1 MRLVLIGAGHVF
13 NLESALRPLIAS
25 ERPSIVALELDP
37 DRLQGLR
44 ERRQGRRP
52 TKKDRRRAAR
62 VYRYLADFQTS
73 VAESFG
79 VEPGGEML
87 IAADAAEA
95 AGATIAL
102 IDRDARET
110 VRRAIKQMG
119 VREKLRMLWAGLVSA
134 LPNKKRVSIEKE
146 LERYHKDPT
155 AYLDEVRRQFP
166 TVHRVLIQERNEH
179 MANALRRLSVEH
191 ERVVAV
197 LGDGH
202 IDGVAQLLGDLSP
215 VVHRLKDL
223 QAAPASGVEW
233 QPARGDRVAFS
244 FTGRS
249 LEGQLRRD

>member
-13 NLESALRPLIAS
+13 NLEGALRPLIAA
-25 ERPSIVALELDP
+25 ERPSVVALELDP
-37 DRLQGLR
+37 DRLQGLK

-52 TKKDRRRAAR
+52 TPEDRRRAGR
-62 VYRYLADFQTS
+62 VYRYLADFQAS

-95 AGATIAL
+95 AGAKLAL

-110 VRRAIKQMG
+110 VRRAIRQMG
-119 VREKLRMLWAGLVSA
+119 VREKMRMLWMGFVSA
-134 LPNKKRVSIEKE
+134 LPRKKKASIEKE
-146 LERYHKDPT
+146 LERYHKDP
-155 AYLDEVRRQFP
+155 AGYLEEVRRQFP
-166 TVHRVLIQERNEH
+166 TIHRVLIHERNEH
-179 MANALRRLSVEH
+179 MAAALRRLTVEH

-202 IDGVAQLLGDLSP
+202 IDGIATLLVDLKP

-223 QAAPASGVEW
+223 QAASGSGVEW
-233 QPARGDRVAFS
+233 QPPRGDRVGFS
-244 FTGRS
+244 FSGTS
-249 LEGQLRRD
+249 LEGHLRGE